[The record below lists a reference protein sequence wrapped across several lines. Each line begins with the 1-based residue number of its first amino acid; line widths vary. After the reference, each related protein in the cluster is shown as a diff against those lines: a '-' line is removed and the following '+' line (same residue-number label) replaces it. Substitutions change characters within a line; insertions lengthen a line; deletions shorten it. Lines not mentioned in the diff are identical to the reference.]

1 MAEVF
6 VNYRT
11 GDGDEAAELL
21 ARHLSD
27 RFGGDHVFKA
37 SRSIQPGEAFP
48 EALLKGARECLFL
61 LAIIGPAWAQA
72 PQLRHEDDWVRRE
85 ILEAHASAATVV
97 PVLKGRKADRLRRS
111 DLPADLDWLADR
123 QSLHLDTRDSEV
135 DLTRIASF
143 LAERIPALKAA
154 DGTSGKP
161 SPGGANSGEVT
172 GPRAGVRSVG
182 GNLKVFGTTHG
193 PVHTGKGDIY
203 QGPRP
208 DPEETT
214 R

>member
-27 RFGGDHVFKA
+27 RFGADHLFKA
-37 SRSIQPGEAFP
+37 STSIKPGEAFP
-48 EALLKGARECLFL
+48 EALLNGARECLVL

-72 PQLRHEDDWVRRE
+72 PQLRHKDDWVRRE
-85 ILEAHASAATVV
+85 ILEARASGATVV
-97 PVLKGRKADRLRRS
+97 PVLKGRQADRLRRS
-111 DLPADLDWLADR
+111 GLPADLDWLADR
-123 QSLHLDTRDSEV
+123 QSLHLDTHDSEV
-135 DLTRIASF
+135 DLTRIANF
-143 LAERIPALKAA
+143 LADRIPALKAA
-154 DGTSGKP
+154 DRTSGEI
-161 SPGGANSGEVT
+161 SPRRANSGELT
-172 GPRAGVRSVG
+172 APLAGVRSVS
-182 GNLKVFGTTHG
+182 GNLNVFGTAHG

-203 QGPRP
+203 LRPRP
-208 DPEETT
+208 DSEETT